1 MPREPTTPVEPVQ
14 KGENAIRRKLIP
26 VLRPKPEIVKVAQHT
41 LTLVIFNHVTL
52 PSVLAWGMASREGP
66 AYFLQ
71 RHASVDLIDI
81 NCELV
86 LDALHLDSTSQS
98 GH

>member
-41 LTLVIFNHVTL
+41 LTLVILNHVTL
-52 PSVLAWGMASREGP
+52 RCVSVSGVASRVKS

-71 RHASVDLIDI
+71 RHASMDLIHID
-81 NCELV
+81 CELV
-86 LDALHLDSTSQS
+86 LDALHLPGDVRDVN
-98 GH
+98 